1 MNVLLT
7 QINCF
12 TLLESIC
19 QDGSIWS
26 CGSENLIFTDIS
38 IFSLFF
44 WKSKKRLAAL
54 FELFK
59 NIEYVEIEDV
69 TYNQKKK
76 EKKTKTKTNAK
87 TQLPTLNN

>member
-19 QDGSIWS
+19 QDGSIRS

-44 WKSKKRLAAL
+44 WKSKKWLAAL

-76 EKKTKTKTNAK
+76 ERKKQKQMQKHSY
-87 TQLPTLNN
+87 LL

>member
-1 MNVLLT
+1 MLLT

-19 QDGSIWS
+19 QDGSIRS
-26 CGSENLIFTDIS
+26 CGSENLIFTDIT
-38 IFSLFF
+38 IFSLFFF

-69 TYNQKKK
+69 TYNQKKRK
-76 EKKTKTKTNAK
+76 KKTKTKTNAK

>member
-1 MNVLLT
+1 MLLT

-12 TLLESIC
+12 TLLDSIC
-19 QDGSIWS
+19 QGGSIRS
-26 CGSENLIFTDIS
+26 CGSENLIFTDVS

-59 NIEYVEIEDV
+59 NTEYFETEDV
-69 TYNQKKK
+69 TYNHKKKGKKKQKQMQKKK
-76 EKKTKTKTNAK
+76 
-87 TQLPTLNN
+87 LPTLIN